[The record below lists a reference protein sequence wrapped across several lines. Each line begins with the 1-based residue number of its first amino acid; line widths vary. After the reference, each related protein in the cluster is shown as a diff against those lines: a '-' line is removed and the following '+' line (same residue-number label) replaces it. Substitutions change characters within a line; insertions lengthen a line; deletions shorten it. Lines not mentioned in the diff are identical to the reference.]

1 MSASVTTPGSASAA
15 APTSATAAG
24 PVAAPVTVSVTR
36 HVDPSRTTEMLA
48 WVQAGT
54 SLAERFEGFLG
65 SGWVRPSEDSPEW
78 HMLYRFADAESLAAW
93 EASPQ
98 RAWWLEAAQGSVEE
112 TRVERRTG
120 IEGWFDEPATVE
132 ATTATTTPPAP
143 PRWKQMAVIFLVFL
157 PLSLTANWVASQT
170 IADWHLVPRVVLV
183 TTVMTPLMTYVFL
196 PWVTKRMAWW
206 LHR

>member
-1 MSASVTTPGSASAA
+1 MSTSVHTPGAEPAPGHKSAQVD
-15 APTSATAAG
+15 G

-36 HVDPSRTTEMLA
+36 HVDPSRSTEMLA

-54 SLAERFEGFLG
+54 SLAERFDGFLG

-98 RAWWLEAAQGSVEE
+98 RAWWLEAAQGQVEE

-120 IEGWFDEPATVE
+120 IEGWFDEPASVE
-132 ATTATTTPPAP
+132 ATTAAPPAP
-143 PRWKQMAVIFLVFL
+143 PRWKQMVVIFMVFL
-157 PLSLTANWVASQT
+157 PLSLTANWIASRT
-170 IADWHLVPRVVLV
+170 IADWTLVPRVVLV
-183 TTVMTPLMTYVFL
+183 TSVMTPLMTYVFL
-196 PWVTKRMAWW
+196 PWVTRRMAWF
-206 LHR
+206 LRP

>member
-1 MSASVTTPGSASAA
+1 MWAVDVTGISSLSASPRRHRH
-15 APTSATAAG
+15 PTLEPMT
-24 PVAAPVTVSVTR
+24 APVTVSVTR

-65 SGWVRPSEDSPEW
+65 SGWVRPGTDSTDW
-78 HMLYRFADAESLAAW
+78 HMLYRFADGESLAAW

-112 TRVERRTG
+112 MRRERRTG
-120 IEGWFDEPATVE
+120 IEGWFDEPASVE
-132 ATTATTTPPAP
+132 ALSAAPVPP
-143 PRWKQMAVIFLVFL
+143 PRWKQMVVIFMVFL
-157 PLSLTANWVASQT
+157 PLSLLANFVASRT
-170 IADWHLVPRVVLV
+170 ISGWPLVPRVVLV
-183 TTVMTPLMTYVFL
+183 TTIMTPLMTYVFL
-196 PWVTKRMAWW
+196 PWMTRRMSWW